1 MRITAVANLV
11 RPRWAKVFSD
21 LAGNVVRSALVI
33 ASIAV
38 GLFAVGMIAT
48 LHGILTSDMVTGY
61 RKVNPA
67 NVNVTVSDF
76 DRKQIDSIR
85 NISGVAEAEA
95 VRTFSLR
102 MRSGTNEWM
111 RISIKSIPDIEET
124 KINRVTVLSGQWPPS
139 DREIFF
145 DLHKLNDAHI
155 REGDTIEVMLA
166 DGTMKRLKYV
176 GTVRDQTIGAGG
188 AGGYFTAN
196 LQGYINFST
205 LEWLDQPELVN
216 QIYATVEGD
225 PDNLAH
231 IETITDEVIDKVEQN
246 NHLVVNQFSR
256 RQDQHPNKVYI
267 DAISGTLFA
276 LGFLVVFL
284 SAFLITNTLN
294 ALLNQQLEQ
303 IGVMKTLG
311 GKRSQIITIYL
322 VLILIYSA
330 IALIISLSLSSR
342 AAYTLLA
349 FLAREVNFNLQGH
362 REVPLAI
369 FLQVA
374 IAAVVPLAAG
384 FFPIL
389 RGAMLTIQEAFNGS
403 GKLYGHGRTAWMDFF
418 MSRLHLPRPLL
429 LSLRNTFRRKGRLA
443 LTLVTL
449 TLGGA
454 IFIAT
459 FSVQTS
465 MHAYIRAFSRY
476 FVADLNLVTDRLYRM
491 EDIRIALQGIP
502 EVKYVE
508 GWAGARAEILKDNDK
523 PGESVN
529 LLGPPVDS
537 PLIEPMLLQGR
548 WIVPGDQNAIVLN
561 EAFINNYPHLKIG
574 DTIRLRVNGDDTDW
588 IIVGFFQFAGKP
600 AGFLAYTNY
609 DYLAKLIHQ
618 PGKAYSFH
626 IVAKT
631 PLATIEEQKALGQKL
646 ETYLDQ
652 KGYQVNDISPGFSLL
667 HSASGGLDVL
677 VIFLVIMAML
687 AAIVGS
693 IGLTGTL
700 SMNVLDRTREIG
712 LLRAIG
718 ASNRA
723 IMQQVIIEGLTIGFI
738 SWILG
743 SLLAFPISKALWA
756 VISVSLFGTDANFTL
771 NPMGFLLWIGVVA
784 VLTILASVMPAVNA
798 ARLTIREALA
808 YE

>member
-1 MRITAVANLV
+1 MRIATITTYI

-21 LAGNVVRSALVI
+21 LAGNAARSILVVS
-33 ASIAV
+33 SIAV
-38 GLFAVGMIAT
+38 GLFAVGMITT
-48 LHGILTSDMVTGY
+48 LHGILTTDMVASY
-61 RKVNPA
+61 RKTNPS
-67 NVNVTVSDF
+67 NVNVSVGDF
-76 DRKQIDSIR
+76 DKKDIDSIR
-85 NISGVAEAEA
+85 HLAGISEAEA

-102 MRSGTNEWM
+102 LHSGPNEWT
-111 RISIKSIPDIEET
+111 RISIKAIPDIDT
-124 KINRVTVLSGQWPPS
+124 MNINRVSVLSGEWPPR
-139 DREIFF
+139 DKEIFF
-145 DLHKLNDAHI
+145 DLHKLKDANI
-155 REGDTIEVMLA
+155 RVGDTIEVMLS
-166 DGTMKRLKYV
+166 DGTKKQLHFV

-188 AGGYFTAN
+188 GGGYFTAY
-196 LQGYINFST
+196 LQGYIDFRT
-205 LEWLDQPELVN
+205 LDYLDQPEMVN
-216 QIYATVEGD
+216 QVYATVDSGPED
-225 PDNLAH
+225 LDH
-231 IETITDEVIDKVEQN
+231 IKTITDEVVHKLEQN
-246 NHLVVNQFSR
+246 NHLVLNQFSR
-256 RQDQHPNKVYI
+256 RQEQHPNKVYI

-303 IGVMKTLG
+303 IGIMKTLG
-311 GKRSQIITIYL
+311 GRRIQIIGIYL

-330 IALIISLSLSSR
+330 LALGISLALSGR
-342 AAYTLLA
+342 AAYALLS
-349 FLAREVNFNLQGH
+349 FLSKEVNFILQGQ

-369 FLQVA
+369 LLQVV
-374 IAAVVPLAAG
+374 IAGVVPMAAG
-384 FFPIL
+384 FIPIL
-389 RGAMLTIQEAFNGS
+389 QGAMSTIQEAFNGS
-403 GKLYGHGRTAWMDFF
+403 NKIQGHSKIHWMDFF
-418 MSRLHLPRPLL
+418 TNRLHLPRPLL

-449 TLGGA
+449 TLGGS

-465 MHAYIRAFSRY
+465 MNKYIRSISKY
-476 FVADLNLVTDRLYRM
+476 FVADINLVTDRLYRI
-491 EDIRIALQGIP
+491 EDIKLALQSLP
-502 EVKYVE
+502 DVKYVE
-508 GWAGARAEILKDNDK
+508 GWSGARVEIMKENDK

-529 LLGPPVDS
+529 LLGPPPDS
-537 PLIEPMLLQGR
+537 PLIQPMMIKGR

-561 EAFINNYPHLKIG
+561 EAFLNNFPNLKIG
-574 DTIRLRVNGDDTDW
+574 DTIRLRVNEDKTDW

-600 AGFLAYTNY
+600 AGFVAYANY
-609 DYLAKLIHQ
+609 DFLAKTIHQ

-626 IVAKT
+626 IVSSK
-631 PLATIEEQKALGQKL
+631 PLTTIEEQKAFGQML
-646 ETYLDQ
+646 EAYLDQ
-652 KGYQVNDISPGFSLL
+652 KGYQINDISPGFYLL
-667 HSASGGLDVL
+667 QSATGGLDAL

-693 IGLTGTL
+693 IGLAGTL

-723 IMQQVIIEGLTIGFI
+723 IMELVIVEGLTIGFI

-756 VISVSLFGTDANFTL
+756 VISVSLFGTDANFSL
-771 NPMGFLLWIGVVA
+771 NPNGFLLWAAVVTI
-784 VLTILASVMPAVNA
+784 LTILASVMPAVNA